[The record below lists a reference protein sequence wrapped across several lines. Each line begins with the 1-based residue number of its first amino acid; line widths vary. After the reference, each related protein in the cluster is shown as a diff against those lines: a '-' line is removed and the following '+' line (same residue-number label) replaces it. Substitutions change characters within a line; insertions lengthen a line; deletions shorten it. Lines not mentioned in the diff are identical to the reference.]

1 MLQLQYM
8 YNYIRIQLF
17 KFDMF
22 LILLYFLVHAAGT
35 PVHHE
40 EAPCRTNSAPSR
52 WRSPTATEASGSLAD
67 LGMSRVNQRLV
78 GDVPSMK

>member
-8 YNYIRIQLF
+8 YYIHIQLL
-17 KFDMF
+17 KFDVF
-22 LILLYFLVHAAGT
+22 SILMYFLVHAAGT

-52 WRSPTATEASGSLAD
+52 WFRSPTATEASGSLAD
-67 LGMSRVNQRLV
+67 LGMSKVNQRLV

>member
-1 MLQLQYM
+1 M
-8 YNYIRIQLF
+8 YYIHIQLL
-17 KFDMF
+17 KFDVF
-22 LILLYFLVHAAGT
+22 SILMYFLVHTAGT

-40 EAPCRTNSAPSR
+40 EAAWRTNSAPSR